1 MLREVAVSGIR
12 LGLIGSNIALSSAP
26 DLHRTAGRLC
36 GIDVTY
42 DLLVPK
48 SLGLEFDAVF
58 DRARGEGYR
67 GLNITYPY
75 KEMVVR
81 RLTEGDN
88 SVRLIGSC
96 NTVLFDASGP
106 GGANTDF
113 TGFLLAYRNTF
124 GKAEPGI
131 VTLAGCGGVGRAIG
145 FALAQ
150 LGAKALRLFDANR
163 EKADSLAASF
173 SAKSP
178 SLSVD
183 VADSIYQACES
194 ADGLVN
200 CTPLGMVGRS
210 GSAFP
215 VEIIAGHNWAFD
227 AVYTPIETSFLR
239 SARAAGLSIMS
250 GYELFIGQGVDAF
263 RLFTGLDIDSR
274 AIRNALQRERS
285 G

>member
-1 MLREVAVSGIR
+1 MSDIR
-12 LGLIGSNIALSSAP
+12 LGLIGDNISLSKAP
-26 DLHRTAGRLC
+26 DLHQTAGRLC

-48 SLGLEFDAVF
+48 RLGLEFDAVF
-58 DRARGEGYR
+58 DRAHVEGYR

-81 RLTEGDN
+81 RLSERDN
-88 SVRLIGSC
+88 SVQLIGSC
-96 NTVLFDASGP
+96 NTVLFNRTEPA
-106 GGANTDF
+106 GANTDF
-113 TGFLLAYRNTF
+113 SGFLSAYRNTF
-124 GKAEPGI
+124 GTAEPGI
-131 VTLAGCGGVGRAIG
+131 VALVGCGGVGRAIG

-150 LGAKALRLFDANR
+150 LGAKALRLFDADR
-163 EKADSLAASF
+163 EKADSLAVSL

-178 SLSVD
+178 SLCVD
-183 VADSIYQACES
+183 VADSVHQGCES

-200 CTPLGMVGRS
+200 CTPLGMSGRS

-215 VEIIAGHNWAFD
+215 VEVISGQKWAFD
-227 AVYTPIETSFLR
+227 AVYTPLETPFLR

-263 RLFTGLDIDSR
+263 RLFTGHSIDYPT
-274 AIRNALQRERS
+274 IRNALQGEAPD
-285 G
+285 